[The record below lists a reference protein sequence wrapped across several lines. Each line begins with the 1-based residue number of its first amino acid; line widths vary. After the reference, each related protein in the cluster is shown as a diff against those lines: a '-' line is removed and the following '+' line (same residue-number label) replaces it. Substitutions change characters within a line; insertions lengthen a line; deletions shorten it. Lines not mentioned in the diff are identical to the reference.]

1 MKTLT
6 QRMRIISCVIFG
18 HNLAHGTHGRCLNG
32 CGWTFC
38 RPSGIITDHQEFHKA
53 LKSISR

>member
-1 MKTLT
+1 MKKSPQWLLK
-6 QRMRIISCVIFG
+6 IFCAIFG
-18 HNLAHGTHGRCLNG
+18 HKLIHETHDRCLNG

-38 RPSGIITDHQEFHKA
+38 RPSGIITDHREFHRV